1 MLKFFILKLFLFSFL
16 FSSTCLAEWK
26 KITDGENVEI
36 FLNFKEIKKKN
47 DLIFFW
53 QLNNYVK
60 PLREK
65 ILSIKIYIK
74 VDCKKNQF
82 NPLVFSYHVESMGLG
97 EADIKKNEE
106 TKWILARSKSKQKL
120 ILKTAC
126 IASFRT

>member
-1 MLKFFILKLFLFSFL
+1 MLKLFILKLFVFLFV

-26 KITDGENVEI
+26 KITDGKNVEI
-36 FLNFKEIKKKN
+36 FLNFKEIKKNN

-74 VDCKKNQF
+74 VDCKKNIF

-97 EADIKKNEE
+97 EADIKKNKE
-106 TKWILARSKSKQKL
+106 TKWILAKSKSKQKL